1 MGYGVIGSPTDS
13 GSVSLGSS
21 PGTPARPISREGG
34 GAGLLIEFG
43 PSFPVGERKKKV
55 LAPSSS
61 GLGRRPLKAVAR
73 VRIPS
78 GLQRIRSASSSTRT
92 VFVSPVAHLC

>member
-21 PGTPARPISREGG
+21 PGTPAP
-34 GAGLLIEFG
+34 A
-43 PSFPVGERKKKV
+43 V

-61 GLGRRPLKAVAR
+61 GLGRRPLKAVAP
-73 VRIPS
+73 V
-78 GLQRIRSASSSTRT
+78 RIRSGLRT
-92 VFVSPVAHLC
+92 KAHVYDVGLFACLWHADRRCPFRGRTAAGTLRDLQVRLPSRT